1 MVIIV
6 HNYRVHSNVLDIV
19 LSVLYVL
26 IHLVLSDFHKVG
38 VTTIS
43 VVSRMRHSEVEW
55 LNYTA

>member
-6 HNYRVHSNVLDIV
+6 DNYRAQSNVLDIV

-43 VVSRMRHSEVEW
+43 VVSRMRQREAEW
-55 LNYTA
+55 QNYTA